1 MSFDTIFHPLG
12 DNTMAAGVLNFA
24 QYLGGADNIQIEQ
37 IFPTTQRTLNYNYA
51 TSIVGWTF
59 KVDHQ
64 TIVVDTVAFDRNTGQ
79 PNFANSNVIGAFP
92 FGVVSTGTY
101 ISVVNS
107 ALGTV
112 NITIPGNLYT
122 GPVLPDARAN
132 VPITIVG
139 VTWTDASSPVQVNT
153 HRWAFLLAWEPG
165 VTPGDPTLS
174 TSPLYSAIT
183 VGA

>member
-1 MSFDTIFHPLG
+1 
-12 DNTMAAGVLNFA
+12 MAAGVLNFA

-37 IFPTTQRTLNYNYA
+37 IFPSTQRTLNYNFA

-59 KVDHQ
+59 TVDYQ
-64 TIVVDTVAFDRNTGQ
+64 TIVVDTVAFDRNTGA
-79 PNFANSNVIGAFP
+79 PNFANSNVIGYFP
-92 FGVVSTGTY
+92 SGVVSTSSF
-101 ISVVNS
+101 ISVVN
-107 ALGTV
+107 ATTGLV
-112 NITIPGNLYT
+112 NITIPANLYT

-139 VTWTDASSPVQVNT
+139 VTWRDASTPIQINT

-174 TSPLYSAIT
+174 TNPNFDPI
-183 VGA
+183 VIGG

>member
-1 MSFDTIFHPLG
+1 
-12 DNTMAAGVLNFA
+12 MAAGVLNFA

-37 IFPTTQRTLNYNYA
+37 IFPSTQRTLNYNFSTNI
-51 TSIVGWTF
+51 TSWTF
-59 KVDHQ
+59 NIDHQ

-79 PNFANSNVIGAFP
+79 PNFANSSVIGYFAK
-92 FGVVSTGTY
+92 GVVTTSSFV
-101 ISVVNS
+101 SVTNAAS
-107 ALGTV
+107 GLV
-112 NITIPGNLYT
+112 NITIPGNLYS

-139 VTWTDASSPVQVNT
+139 VTWTNNSSPVQINT
-153 HRWAFLLAWEPG
+153 HRWAFIQCWEPG

-174 TSPLYSAIT
+174 TSPLYTAIT